1 MRISDWSSDVCS
13 SDLLVH
19 REAEP
24 GREDRPQRRGH
35 EGAGGLHAL
44 VEPGQRAGAR
54 HALTPARSEAQRADR
69 GRGGRT
75 MVERAAELRPED
87 LDELVDRRL
96 VRLWLYWGMLW
107 LMLTPTVGVTISA
120 LFNFPDY
127 LGTSLELTFGRL
139 RPIHVNGVIFGAFST
154 LFLGLSYYLVPRLCG
169 VRVVWPKIGAVVCW
183 IWNIN
188 IAFQIG
194 RASCRERVCPYV

>member
-1 MRISDWSSDVCS
+1 
-13 SDLLVH
+13 
-19 REAEP
+19 
-24 GREDRPQRRGH
+24 
-35 EGAGGLHAL
+35 
-44 VEPGQRAGAR
+44 
-54 HALTPARSEAQRADR
+54 
-69 GRGGRT
+69 

-154 LFLGLSYYLVPRLCG
+154 LFLGLRRSEER
-169 VRVVWPKIGAVVCW
+169 RVGKECV
-183 IWNIN
+183 
-188 IAFQIG
+188 
-194 RASCRERVCPYV
+194 STCRSRWSQYH

>member
-1 MRISDWSSDVCS
+1 
-13 SDLLVH
+13 
-19 REAEP
+19 
-24 GREDRPQRRGH
+24 
-35 EGAGGLHAL
+35 
-44 VEPGQRAGAR
+44 
-54 HALTPARSEAQRADR
+54 
-69 GRGGRT
+69 
-75 MVERAAELRPED
+75 
-87 LDELVDRRL
+87 
-96 VRLWLYWGMLW
+96 MLW

-188 IAFQIG
+188 IAVG
-194 RASCRERVCPYV
+194 LLSDRKSTRLNSSH